1 MDFERLQFLLQ
12 RYFDQMLTV
21 EERAELGMMFLASSR
36 AREEFWE
43 QARWHALIR
52 QWGEAEWGRR
62 DAEDLTLRPLP
73 TPVVVARPVS
83 PKVIA
88 FPGVARKVWKVALA
102 AAAAVALLA
111 TAQVV

>member
-21 EERAELGMMFLASSR
+21 EERSELSTMLLASSR
-36 AREEFWE
+36 ARGEFWE

-62 DAEDLTLRPLP
+62 DAESLTLRPLP
-73 TPVVVARPVS
+73 APVVVQPS
-83 PKVIA
+83 TTKVIA
-88 FPGVARKVWKVALA
+88 FPRAAIKLSKVALA
-102 AAAAVALLA
+102 AAAAIAVFAGALF
-111 TAQVV
+111 